1 MNTFGISEKLL
12 EDIINIISN
21 EKEII
26 KASIFGSRARGDF
39 RKNSDIDIC
48 IYGDLDS
55 IKFNLLIDKFNE
67 LNTPLDFDIINFEK
81 IKKDELKN
89 NIIKYGVIIYERKNI

>member
-21 EKEII
+21 EKDII